1 MVSGPVDSGV
11 KRASLRILY
20 CTVGDSWQLSRLSC
34 DQLVVC
40 GLLSTVVWRPL
51 FTENGIAFN
60 FVYSCRLRYSTQQ
73 WPHCTQLR
81 VYCSSKV
88 AYSVLYAVPR
98 YSCKLSAPAS
108 APYTLH

>member
-51 FTENGIAFN
+51 FTEN
-60 FVYSCRLRYSTQQ
+60 
-73 WPHCTQLR
+73 
-81 VYCSSKV
+81 
-88 AYSVLYAVPR
+88 
-98 YSCKLSAPAS
+98 
-108 APYTLH
+108 